1 VGVIFYQEPQLN
13 NPDMV
18 ACWPGIGN
26 IGFIA
31 INTLK
36 SQLEVEELGEI
47 ESWEF
52 FYPLKSVVKASIL
65 EKLIFPSSKFYFKKR
80 RKRDLILFIGE
91 EQPSHGDSIYA
102 RGASAYRIASLV
114 LEVANRFNCR
124 RIYAS
129 GAAISFTHHE
139 LKPRVWAVTSN
150 RDLKREITT
159 FANVILMSQIED
171 KREIG
176 NITGLNGI
184 LPGLAKQMGFESMC
198 LMGEIPDYL
207 AGLPFPYPRASRSV
221 LEILT
226 RILELEI
233 DYSNIDEL
241 IFETDEIVREIYY
254 SLPLETREKI
264 DQRKSNQSYLH
275 GSITEEES
283 NWLKEHLDD
292 LLKKTGGS

>member
-1 VGVIFYQEPQLN
+1 
-13 NPDMV
+13 MV

-31 INTLK
+31 INTLR
-36 SQLEVEELGEI
+36 SQLEAEELGEI
-47 ESWEF
+47 EPWDF
-52 FYPLKSVVKASIL
+52 FYPLKSIVKGSIL
-65 EKLIFPSSKFYFKKR
+65 QELIFPSSKFYFKKR
-80 RKRDLILFIGE
+80 GKRDLILFIGE
-91 EQPSHGDSIYA
+91 EQPSNGDSIYA
-102 RGASAYRIASLV
+102 RGATAYRIARLV
-114 LEVANRFNCR
+114 LEVAVRFNCR
-124 RIYAS
+124 RIYTS
-129 GAAISFTHHE
+129 GAAVSITHHE
-139 LKPRVWAVTSN
+139 LKPRVWAVASN
-150 RDLKREITT
+150 RDLKREIAA
-159 FANVILMSQIED
+159 FANVIFMSQIEG
-171 KREIG
+171 KHEIG

-241 IFETDEIVREIYY
+241 IFETDEIVREIYH
-254 SLPLETREKI
+254 SLPLEAKEKI
-264 DQRKSNQSYLH
+264 DQRKDNLAYFR

-283 NWLKEHLDD
+283 IWLKEHLDD

>member
-1 VGVIFYQEPQLN
+1 MGVIFYQEPQLN

>member
-1 VGVIFYQEPQLN
+1 
-13 NPDMV
+13 MV

>member
-1 VGVIFYQEPQLN
+1 MGVIYYKEPQLN

-31 INTLK
+31 VNTLK
-36 SQLEVEELGEI
+36 SQLEAEEFGEI
-47 ESWEF
+47 EPWDF
-52 FYPLKSVVKASIL
+52 FYPLKSIVKASIL
-65 EKLIFPSSKFYFKKR
+65 QKLIFPSSKFYFKKR
-80 RKRDLILFIGE
+80 GKRDLILFIGE
-91 EQPSHGDSIYA
+91 EQPSNEDSIYA
-102 RGASAYRIASLV
+102 RGAAAYRIASLV
-114 LEVANRFNCR
+114 MEVAGRFNCR
-124 RIYAS
+124 RIYTS
-129 GAAISFTHHE
+129 GAAVSFTHHE

-150 RDLKREITT
+150 RDLKKKIST
-159 FANVILMSQIED
+159 FANVIFMSKIEG

-176 NITGLNGI
+176 NIAGLNGI
-184 LPGLAKQMGFESMC
+184 LPGLAKRMGYESIC

-221 LEILT
+221 LEILA
-226 RILELEI
+226 RILGLEI

-241 IFETDEIVREIYY
+241 IFETDEIVRDIYH
-254 SLPLETREKI
+254 SLPLEAREKI
-264 DQRKSNQSYLH
+264 DQRKGNQAYIH

-283 NWLKEHLDD
+283 IWLKEHLDD